1 MKRTPEEMEAA
12 MAVLTAQH
20 NAALADPFAYE
31 RAEAERLADLCRANY
46 AGQLEQPSNIAGW
59 CYKPGVGYFH
69 GEPGEMVDAVKRF
82 CTALAE
88 AEHGEHIGVRML
100 NAKHVGLLLE
110 RAQRACGMRTLA
122 DTAAGLSA
130 KQKEALIA
138 MRALRAFEHDAGVNV
153 PLILDRMPD
162 GADDKHVKDI
172 VRDFVADGTLEAK
185 GTKRW
190 RIHWLSLRGRALAD
204 HLHFIYGTPL

>member
-110 RAQRACGMRTLA
+110 RA
-122 DTAAGLSA
+122 
-130 KQKEALIA
+130 
-138 MRALRAFEHDAGVNV
+138 LRAFEHDAGVNV

-172 VRDFVADGTLEAK
+172 VRDFVAEIRQKL
-185 GTKRW
+185 
-190 RIHWLSLRGRALAD
+190 HWTVFHALRRLQEK
-204 HLHFIYGTPL
+204 